1 MKELLRSHAGTFF
14 LGLASAVPFFFA
26 GLGSIWRWKPS
37 WIILGE
43 LLLALLVG
51 VAWAVGN
58 LLATWVLGFVFLN
71 SLAVVAVGWWK
82 QKREM
87 PKKT

>member
-1 MKELLRSHAGTFF
+1 MKEFLHSHAGTFF
-14 LGLASAVPFFFA
+14 LGLASAVPFFLA
-26 GLGSIWRWKPS
+26 GLGSIWRWKLG

-82 QKREM
+82 QKRER